1 MRPGMSKTYVH
12 IIGTLTAA
20 IGLIAVLTLPSAS
33 TGRQSGET
41 VIVGGTLI
49 DGRGGAPMPD
59 AVVVLRGNRIE
70 AAGKKSSVKY
80 STGATI
86 IDARDRY
93 ILPGLID
100 EHVHYAEWMG
110 ELFLAHGVTTV
121 KDTGNP
127 VEWLSALDK
136 AIKVRRTAGPR
147 LFYTGNSL
155 TSRAAPTKDHHLG
168 LKDVAMAR
176 AAVKI
181 LNREGAVAGKV
192 HQQITPELLRAVVEQ
207 SHRLGMP
214 VTGHL
219 RRIGARE
226 AALAG
231 IDGLEHSTGI
241 PRSTGPNP
249 NLQKTDDPENDLV
262 GYYDDLNEAAE
273 MREENF
279 AALIKLLVE
288 RKVAI
293 IPTLITWFRIAS
305 DRRADFARDDARY
318 AGEPGLSYVPG
329 GIRALWKTSEL
340 YEPPDAQADARF
352 RSAYSKMSVFLKRFH
367 DAGGRLYA
375 GSAQTVAV
383 PGRSLHHELEMMVDL
398 GLKPGEVIEMA
409 TRRNAEFLGKSRDLG
424 VIAAGKLAD
433 IIILDRNPLADIKN
447 INSIRVVIKD
457 GSILDARYNPDYA
470 MPIPRPKITRP
481 TWLEQE
487 LEKNGIR

>member
-1 MRPGMSKTYVH
+1 MNAYK
-12 IIGTLTAA
+12 IGALSAVIGLTA
-20 IGLIAVLTLPSAS
+20 ILCLTTAF
-33 TGRQSGET
+33 TGIQSGTT

-49 DGRGGAPMPD
+49 DGAGGAPVPD
-59 AVVVLRGNRIE
+59 AVVVLRGNRIT
-70 AAGKKSSVKY
+70 AAGKRASVKY
-80 STGATI
+80 PN
-86 IDARDRY
+86 DAKMINAEGKY

-136 AIKVRRTAGPR
+136 AINAGQTAGPR

-168 LKDVAMAR
+168 LKDDAMAR

-181 LNREGAVAGKV
+181 LHRQGAAAGKV
-192 HQQITPELLRAVVEQ
+192 HQQITPELLRAVVEE

-231 IDGLEHSTGI
+231 IDGLEHSSGI

-249 NLQKTDDPENDLV
+249 DLLKTDDPENDLV

-279 AALIKLLVE
+279 GSLIKLLVDK
-288 RKVAI
+288 KVAI

-305 DRRADFARDDARY
+305 DRRAEFARDDARY
-318 AGEPGLSYVPG
+318 ADEPGLSYVPR

-340 YEPPDAQADARF
+340 YEPPNTEADARF
-352 RSAYSKMSVFLKRFH
+352 RTAYSKMSVFLKRFH
-367 DAGGRLYA
+367 EAGGRLYA

-383 PGRSLHHELEMMVDL
+383 PGRSLHHELEMMVEL
-398 GLKPGEVIEMA
+398 GLKPADVIEMA
-409 TRRNAEFLGKSRDLG
+409 TRRNAEFLGKGSELG

-433 IIILDRNPLADIKN
+433 IIILDRDPLADIKN
-447 INSIRVVIKD
+447 INSISAVIKD
-457 GSILDARYNPDYA
+457 GRILDARYNPDYA
-470 MPIPRPKITRP
+470 MPIPRPKVTRP
-481 TWLEQE
+481 TWLERE
-487 LEKNGIR
+487 LEKVGMR

>member
-1 MRPGMSKTYVH
+1 MSKTYAY
-12 IIGTLTAA
+12 INGTLIAA
-20 IGLIAVLTLPSAS
+20 FGLIAVLILPIAS
-33 TGRQSGET
+33 TGGQSGET

-49 DGRGGAPMPD
+49 DGRGGAPVPD
-59 AVVVLRGNRIE
+59 AVVVLRGNRIA
-70 AAGKKSSVKY
+70 AAGKRNSVKY
-80 STGATI
+80 SKDSKVINAEGK
-86 IDARDRY
+86 Y

-127 VEWLSALDK
+127 VEWLSALNK
-136 AIKVRRTAGPR
+136 AITEGRTAGPR

-168 LKDVAMAR
+168 LKDAAMAR

-181 LNREGAVAGKV
+181 LNKQGASAGKV
-192 HQQITPELLRAVVEQ
+192 HQQITPELLRAVVEE

-241 PRSTGPNP
+241 PRSTGSNP
-249 NLQKTDDPENDLV
+249 DLQKTDDPENDLV
-262 GYYDDLNEAAE
+262 GYYDDLHEAAE

-279 AALIKLLVE
+279 APLIKLLVE
-288 RKVAI
+288 KKVAI

-305 DRRADFARDDARY
+305 DRRAEFARDDARY
-318 AGEPGLSYVPG
+318 AGEPGLSYVPA

-340 YEPPDAQADARF
+340 YEPPNAEDDARF
-352 RSAYSKMSVFLKRFH
+352 RIAYSKMSRFLRLFH
-367 DAGGRLYA
+367 DAGGKLYA

-398 GLKPGEVIEMA
+398 GLKPGEAIEMA
-409 TRRNAEFLGKSRDLG
+409 TRRNAEFLGKVKDLG

-447 INSIRVVIKD
+447 INSISVVIKD
-457 GSILDARYNPDYA
+457 GRILDARYNPDYA
-470 MPIPRPKITRP
+470 MPIPRPKVTRP

>member
-1 MRPGMSKTYVH
+1 MSKTYVY
-12 IIGTLTAA
+12 IIGTLIAA
-20 IGLIAVLTLPSAS
+20 IGLIAVLTLQFAS
-33 TGRQSGET
+33 TGSQSGET

-49 DGRGGAPMPD
+49 DGRGGAPIPD
-59 AVVVLRGNRIE
+59 ALVVLRGNRIE
-70 AAGKKSSVKY
+70 AAGKKGSVKY
-80 STGATI
+80 STGSTI
-86 IDARDRY
+86 VDAKNKY

-100 EHVHYAEWMG
+100 EHVHYGEWMG

-136 AIKVRRTAGPR
+136 AINAGQTAGPR

-168 LKDVAMAR
+168 LKDAAMAS

-181 LNREGAVAGKV
+181 LHQQGAAAGKV
-192 HQQITPELLRAVVEQ
+192 HQQITPELLRAVVEA

-219 RRIGARE
+219 RRLGARE

-249 NLQKTDDPENDLV
+249 GLLKTDDPENDLI

-279 AALIKLLVE
+279 APLIKLLVE
-288 RKVAI
+288 KNVAI

-305 DRRADFARDDARY
+305 DRRAEFARDDARY
-318 AGEPGLSYVPG
+318 ATEPGLSYVPA

-340 YEPPDAQADARF
+340 YEPPNAEADARF
-352 RSAYSKMSVFLKRFH
+352 RIAYSNMSVFLKRFH
-367 DAGGRLYA
+367 EAGGRLYA

-383 PGRSLHHELEMMVDL
+383 PGRSLHHELEMMVEL
-398 GLKPGEVIEMA
+398 GLKPAEVIEIA
-409 TRRNAEFLGKSRDLG
+409 TRRNAEFLGKGKELG

-433 IIILDRNPLADIKN
+433 IIILDRDPLADIKN
-447 INSIRVVIKD
+447 INSISVVIKD
-457 GSILDARYNPDYA
+457 GRILEARYNPDYA
-470 MPIPRPKITRP
+470 MPIPRPKVTRP
-481 TWLEQE
+481 TWLERE
-487 LEKNGIR
+487 LEKNGMR